1 MTPPPPRKGRLIII
15 PYTSLIYSEED
26 YSTILLL
33 FVFSTPQLK
42 GVEEGGNVVKWTEKE
57 GDEEA
62 KWYSWSVFSLL
73 SVNDDSQE
81 KAHYSKSSVD
91 VYVKPR
97 AKTPT
102 KEEGEIKEEVSVR
115 SSN

>member
-1 MTPPPPRKGRLIII
+1 MI
-15 PYTSLIYSEED
+15 
-26 YSTILLL
+26 
-33 FVFSTPQLK
+33 FVV
-42 GVEEGGNVVKWTEKE
+42 G
-57 GDEEA
+57 
-62 KWYSWSVFSLL
+62 FSLL
-73 SVNDDSQE
+73 SVNDSQE

-102 KEEGEIKEEVSVR
+102 TKEEGEIKEEVSVR

>member
-1 MTPPPPRKGRLIII
+1 MI
-15 PYTSLIYSEED
+15 
-26 YSTILLL
+26 
-33 FVFSTPQLK
+33 FVV
-42 GVEEGGNVVKWTEKE
+42 G
-57 GDEEA
+57 
-62 KWYSWSVFSLL
+62 FSLL
-73 SVNDDSQE
+73 SVNDSQE

>member
-1 MTPPPPRKGRLIII
+1 MI
-15 PYTSLIYSEED
+15 
-26 YSTILLL
+26 
-33 FVFSTPQLK
+33 FVVGFF
-42 GVEEGGNVVKWTEKE
+42 V
-57 GDEEA
+57 A
-62 KWYSWSVFSLL
+62 F

-97 AKTPT
+97 RAKTPST